1 MDVQDIVT
9 YTLVATNIGQ
19 LLILSK
25 TWRSTALKEKANA
38 EKDKHSAG
46 IEELNLAKLSSEIYL
61 KLAEDI
67 DKPMEAMRKRLNLV
81 EKELEEYKIKCSRC
95 NQNQPHHDDKTTQTI
110 ILPSPAI
117 IDVTEL

>member
-67 DKPMEAMRKRLNLV
+67 DKPMEAMRKRLNFV

-95 NQNQPHHDDKTTQTI
+95 NQNQPHHHDETTQTI